1 MRWALLALIG
11 GAAYLLA
18 ITFDLPALRMLC
30 KPLPVLAL
38 LLWVLTTP
46 ADGYRR
52 WVAIGLVLSML
63 GDILLEWPINAFVP
77 GLAAFLLAHLAYLV
91 AYLGDTRRVAPAGL
105 LFAGVIGG
113 SLFALLHSR
122 GLGPLLLPIA
132 LYSLTI
138 SAMLWRAIARL
149 GVPSITNA
157 SRVLA
162 ALGALLFVSSDAMI
176 GVNRFVAAFDG
187 SSYAIMLTYW
197 LGQFGIAAS
206 VTSRHIDLPYSSGQ
220 PNSRA

>member
-11 GAAYLLA
+11 GAAYLFA
-18 ITFDLPALRMLC
+18 VTFDLPALRMLC
-30 KPLPVLAL
+30 KPLPVLAML
-38 LLWVLTTP
+38 FWILGTP

-52 WVAIGLVLSML
+52 WVTVGLVLSML

-77 GLAAFLLAHLAYLV
+77 GLAAFLLAHLAYLA
-91 AYLGDTRRVAPAGL
+91 AYLGDTRRLAPLGL
-105 LFAGVIGG
+105 LIAGGVGG
-113 SLFALLHSR
+113 ALFALLYSR

-149 GVPSITNA
+149 GVPSIAGA
-157 SRVLA
+157 SRVFA
-162 ALGALLFVSSDAMI
+162 ALGALLFVSSDSMI
-176 GVNRFVAAFDG
+176 GINRFVAAFDG

-197 LGQFGIAAS
+197 LGQLGIAAS
-206 VTSRHIDLPYSSGQ
+206 VTASHIALPYSEGQ
-220 PNSRA
+220 TASRA

>member
-11 GAAYLLA
+11 GAAYLFA
-18 ITFDLPALRMLC
+18 VTFDLPALRMLC
-30 KPLPVLAL
+30 KPLPVLAML
-38 LLWVLTTP
+38 FWILGTP

-52 WVAIGLVLSML
+52 WVTVGLVLSML

-77 GLAAFLLAHLAYLV
+77 GLAAFLLAHLAYLA
-91 AYLGDTRRVAPAGL
+91 AYLGDTRRLAPLGL
-105 LFAGVIGG
+105 LIAGGVGG
-113 SLFALLHSR
+113 ALFALLYSR

-149 GVPSITNA
+149 GVPSIASA
-157 SRVLA
+157 SRVFA
-162 ALGALLFVSSDAMI
+162 ALGALLFVSSDSMI
-176 GVNRFVAAFDG
+176 GINRFVAAFDG

-197 LGQFGIAAS
+197 LGQLGIAAS
-206 VTSRHIDLPYSSGQ
+206 VTSRHIALPYSEGQ
-220 PNSRA
+220 TASRA

>member
-11 GAAYLLA
+11 GAAYLFA
-18 ITFDLPALRMLC
+18 VTFDLPALRMLC
-30 KPLPVLAL
+30 KPLPVLAML
-38 LLWVLTTP
+38 IWILGTP

-52 WVAIGLVLSML
+52 WVASGLVLSML
-63 GDILLEWPINAFVP
+63 GDILLEWPVNAFVP

-91 AYLGDTRRVAPAGL
+91 AYLGDTRRFAPLGL
-105 LFAGVIGG
+105 LVAGSVGG
-113 SLFALLHSR
+113 GLFALLYSR

-149 GVPSITNA
+149 GVPSISNA
-157 SRVLA
+157 SRVFA
-162 ALGALLFVSSDAMI
+162 ALGALLFVSSDSMI
-176 GVNRFVAAFDG
+176 GISRFVAAFDG

-206 VTSRHIDLPYSSGQ
+206 VTSRHIALPYSEGQ
-220 PNSRA
+220 TTSRA

>member
-11 GAAYLLA
+11 GIAYLSAVTL
-18 ITFDLPALRMLC
+18 DLPLLRMLC

-38 LLWVLTTP
+38 LLWILSTP
-46 ADGYRR
+46 ADAYRR
-52 WVAIGLVLSML
+52 WVAIGMALSIL

-91 AYLGDTRRVAPAGL
+91 AYLGDTRRLAPAGL
-105 LFAGVIGG
+105 LFAALLGG
-113 SLFALLHSR
+113 GLFALLSSR

-138 SAMLWRAIARL
+138 SCMLWRATARL
-149 GVPSITNA
+149 GVPSIGSA
-157 SRVLA
+157 SRIFA

-176 GVNRFVAAFDG
+176 GISRFVAAFDG

-197 LGQFGIAAS
+197 LGQLGIAAS
-206 VTSRHIDLPYSSGQ
+206 VTSRHLPLPYSSGQ
-220 PNSRA
+220 PTTRA

>member
-11 GAAYLLA
+11 GAAYLFA
-18 ITFDLPALRMLC
+18 VTFDLPALRMLC
-30 KPLPVLAL
+30 KPLPVLAML
-38 LLWVLTTP
+38 FWILGTP

-52 WVAIGLVLSML
+52 WVTVGLVLSML

-77 GLAAFLLAHLAYLV
+77 GLAAFLLAHLAYLA
-91 AYLGDTRRVAPAGL
+91 AYLGDTRRLAPLGL
-105 LFAGVIGG
+105 LIAGGVGG
-113 SLFALLHSR
+113 ALFALLYSR

-149 GVPSITNA
+149 GVPSIASA
-157 SRVLA
+157 SRVFA
-162 ALGALLFVSSDAMI
+162 ALGALLFVSSDSMI
-176 GVNRFVAAFDG
+176 GINRFVAAFDS

-197 LGQFGIAAS
+197 LGQLGIAAS
-206 VTSRHIDLPYSSGQ
+206 VTSRHIALPYSEGQ
-220 PNSRA
+220 TASRA